1 MLSLVRRSFT
11 PAVMLGWLLVGGP
24 ATAAVPEIKDDAHF
38 FKAET
43 LAKASEGETEIQG
56 DGFCMPDVQ
65 VAVGLGRKARD
76 HLRVTALLQVS
87 VDDLGD
93 EVRADVPPFG

>member
-1 MLSLVRRSFT
+1 
-11 PAVMLGWLLVGGP
+11 
-24 ATAAVPEIKDDAHF
+24 
-38 FKAET
+38 
-43 LAKASEGETEIQG
+43 
-56 DGFCMPDVQ
+56 MPDVQ

-76 HLRVTALLQVS
+76 HFRVTALLQVS